1 MNIPLFRPD
10 GSRIKIAHPFF
21 TEPNQEPNERNGFT
35 LYELIL
41 FCMVAFTGGYYIGW
55 IHTHGVIEG
64 KSFHLWIDEAA
75 KFLFPVIL
83 GGSWIIIA
91 YLFKAR
97 KK

>member
-1 MNIPLFRPD
+1 MIIPFIKPD
-10 GSRIKIAHPFF
+10 RKVKRFAYPFSP
-21 TEPNQEPNERNGFT
+21 EPDERNGFT

-41 FCMVAFTGGYYIGW
+41 FCMVAFMGGYYIGW

-64 KSFHLWIDEAA
+64 KTFHLWIDEAA

-91 YLFKAR
+91 YLFKVR